1 MSLWMFF
8 LYLFPQV
15 RGYDFKADMWSFG
28 ITAIELAT
36 GAAPYHKY
44 PPMKVM
50 AAAGVT
56 GRVGTPMGALVLL
69 NMLIFLLDLWELAEE
84 VSQMEGWL
92 MFSCPELAEVAQCP
106 ALWLRAELGRFTALP
121 LKEWDGLRSPCR
133 SWECIGGL
141 WYLQMDCRLLFSFSL
156 NKDSLYH
163 FQPAHSVC
171 CCASS
176 EMNESQ
182 CLEATYTLGTIFRF
196 LLFFDLLYLW
206 NGHSVFNPP
215 HQVFF

>member
-1 MSLWMFF
+1 MSF

-50 AAAGVT
+50 ATGVT
-56 GRVGTPMGALVLL
+56 GRVGTAMGAPGFSGSPEHAYFPLRLVG
-69 NMLIFLLDLWELAEE
+69 
-84 VSQMEGWL
+84 VSGGMQPNGWL
-92 MFSCPELAEVAQCP
+92 THALMPRISRGSTVP
-106 ALWLRAELGRFTALP
+106 ALWLRAELDGFTALP
-121 LKEWDGLRSPCR
+121 LKERDSLRSPGR
-133 SWECIGGL
+133 VWECIGGL
-141 WYLQMDCRLLFSFSL
+141 LRLQMDCRLLFSL

-171 CCASS
+171 CCGSS

-182 CLEATYTLGTIFRF
+182 CLGATYTLGTIFRF
-196 LLFFDLLYLW
+196 LLFFGLLYLW
-206 NGHSVFNPP
+206 NGHSILNSP
-215 HQVFF
+215 HRVFF